1 MWLVWPQVTLAS
13 WPQRSLQLFCP
24 LTRAQPKAVHPM
36 IQRCTENQLRLIY
49 LRRIRT
55 PVTGVEMLREPQSVE
70 GWGAENQSAAYL
82 LGAAPVPQSATLPLR
97 RREG

>member
-36 IQRCTENQLRLIY
+36 IHRCTENQSRLIY
-49 LRRIRT
+49 LRRIRI
-55 PVTGVEMLREPQSVE
+55 PVTDVEMLREPRSVE
-70 GWGAENQSAAYL
+70 GWGAENQSAVYL
-82 LGAAPVPQSATLPLR
+82 LAAAPAPQSAIPQR
-97 RREG
+97 RRAA